1 MQLTGLLACLGL
13 AAACGGRGELG
24 DVGGVVNVDGAAVDV
39 GTIQFKPA
47 DNPGG
52 RGAGAAIEAGR
63 FQLASGHGMKPGK
76 YSVMVQASKNT
87 GKTFQDPQ
95 RGPVP
100 QLAPLTLANSPQEVE
115 VTSENAD
122 HLVLEFRSSPAK

>member
-1 MQLTGLLACLGL
+1 LIGVLACLGFTS
-13 AAACGGRGELG
+13 ACGGDRELRA
-24 DVGGVVNVDGAAVDV
+24 VGGVVNVDGTPVDI
-39 GTIQFKPA
+39 GTIQFKPT

-52 RGAGAAIEAGR
+52 RGAGAAIETGR
-63 FQLASGHGMKPGK
+63 FQLASGHGIKPGN

-100 QLAPLTLANSPQEVE
+100 QLAPLTLLDSPQEVE
-115 VTSENAD
+115 VTSENAGN
-122 HLVLEFRSSPAK
+122 LVLTFHAK